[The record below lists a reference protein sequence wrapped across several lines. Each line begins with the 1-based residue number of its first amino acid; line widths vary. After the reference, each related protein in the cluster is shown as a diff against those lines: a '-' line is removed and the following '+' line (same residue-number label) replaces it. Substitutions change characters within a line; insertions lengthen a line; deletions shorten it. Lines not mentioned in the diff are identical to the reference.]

1 MDQHVFPV
9 HLVVEQ
15 IETVARLFLRLLV
28 QLPLK
33 HPDLNRCF
41 QAHRQSPL
49 LSFFQSTS
57 EVRAL
62 PSAGIT
68 RPQRSY
74 GPLRLPGWPSSFDD
88 VEGATFAIPGSP
100 PITQITFPACR
111 AHYPGGPN
119 RCLSVSSLS
128 ARPSPVNR
136 RVGIHN
142 FTFEACSSFTR
153 VTACRVACPPKGG
166 LLSRGFDPASYPAK
180 PLGSYHVLPTTTRMD
195 PPSTGDLRR
204 WGALLTTG
212 WARSFGSPNGS

>member
-1 MDQHVFPV
+1 MPISHSSNPCDSIPQKLLSIHAWRALIGLHQCVSMGQHIFPV

-15 IETVARLFLRLLV
+15 VETVARLFLRLLV

-68 RPQRSY
+68 RHQSV
-74 GPLRLPGWPSSFDD
+74 LRPSPTSGLAIILIDD
-88 VEGATFAIPGSP
+88 VGVASSASTGSP

-119 RCLSVSSLS
+119 RCLS
-128 ARPSPVNR
+128 
-136 RVGIHN
+136 
-142 FTFEACSSFTR
+142 
-153 VTACRVACPPKGG
+153 
-166 LLSRGFDPASYPAK
+166 
-180 PLGSYHVLPTTTRMD
+180 
-195 PPSTGDLRR
+195 
-204 WGALLTTG
+204 
-212 WARSFGSPNGS
+212 

>member
-1 MDQHVFPV
+1 MGQHIFPV

-15 IETVARLFLRLLV
+15 VETVARLFLRLLI

-57 EVRAL
+57 EVRVLSSTGVTRL
-62 PSAGIT
+62 P
-68 RPQRSY
+68 RSY
-74 GPLRLPGWPSSFDD
+74 DPLRLPVLAIILIDD
-88 VEGATFAIPGSP
+88 VGGATSASTGSP

-119 RCLSVSSLS
+119 RCLSVSSLF

-136 RVGIHN
+136 RVCIHN
-142 FTFEACSSFTR
+142 FTFRACSTLMAPAITAEACKT
-153 VTACRVACPPKGG
+153 VI
-166 LLSRGFDPASYPAK
+166 
-180 PLGSYHVLPTTTRMD
+180 
-195 PPSTGDLRR
+195 STY
-204 WGALLTTG
+204 T
-212 WARSFGSPNGS
+212 